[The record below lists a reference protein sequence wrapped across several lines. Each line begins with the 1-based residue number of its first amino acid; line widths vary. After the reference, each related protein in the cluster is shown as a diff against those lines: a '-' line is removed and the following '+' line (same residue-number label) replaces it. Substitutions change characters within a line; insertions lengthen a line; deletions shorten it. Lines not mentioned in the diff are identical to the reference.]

1 MHEPAQRPGNR
12 ARTATGVNTVKRG
25 WHGPSRGCELIT
37 MAMINVGRV
46 RLWPFTALSRNTHG
60 YSMSTNSLPI
70 KIGWSGAS
78 YRTLLMLDG

>member
-1 MHEPAQRPGNR
+1 
-12 ARTATGVNTVKRG
+12 
-25 WHGPSRGCELIT
+25 